1 MSSKK
6 GLRTLIVGC
15 LRVHIQGLVPN
26 NAEMSQK
33 VLFIH
38 IADVLFFLQLSEIQV
53 STKIQ
58 VRVSV
63 QASK

>member
-1 MSSKK
+1 MHMSSKK

-26 NAEMSQK
+26 NAEMSQ

-53 STKIQ
+53 TTKL
-58 VRVSV
+58 
-63 QASK
+63 

>member
-26 NAEMSQK
+26 NAEMSQ

-53 STKIQ
+53 ATKI
-58 VRVSV
+58 
-63 QASK
+63 

>member
-1 MSSKK
+1 MHMSSKK

-38 IADVLFFLQLSEIQV
+38 IADVLFFLQLSEI
-53 STKIQ
+53 
-58 VRVSV
+58 
-63 QASK
+63 